1 LTPTADWGALTR
13 NKTPTPLSNG
23 HTTKIKLLSASH
35 RRAFPQNFG
44 GLKTSGQPSDHVAF
58 KNLAEINAEA
68 GVAII
73 FKYKRSGGT
82 GKFPQQHTLAHR
94 LGFLGLLVFLVGK
107 GKRLMEFLREQSFE
121 LFSEVAPFRWYLL
134 QIGKG
139 IRTNSQA

>member
-1 LTPTADWGALTR
+1 MKNALPLGPPQPIGSR

-23 HTTKIKLLSASH
+23 HTTKLNFYPH
-35 RRAFPQNFG
+35 PTRAFPQIFG

-58 KNLAEINAEA
+58 TLPKSAQREA

-94 LGFLGLLVFLVGK
+94 LGFLSFWFILWAREK
-107 GKRLMEFLREQSFE
+107 G
-121 LFSEVAPFRWYLL
+121 
-134 QIGKG
+134 
-139 IRTNSQA
+139 